1 MAEEVQKML
10 SRYFHLFP
18 QLCLDFSFDVLQND
32 IQGGGEGGSR
42 GGGEEEQRGG
52 AEAEAQE
59 AGEGVLP
66 TYGEVR
72 GYWCCQCQ
80 PMESY

>member
-1 MAEEVQKML
+1 MGNYL
-10 SRYFHLFP
+10 
-18 QLCLDFSFDVLQND
+18 
-32 IQGGGEGGSR
+32 QGGGESCPRR
-42 GGGEEEQRGG
+42 GGEAEQCGG

-72 GYWCCQCQ
+72 GYRFCQCQ